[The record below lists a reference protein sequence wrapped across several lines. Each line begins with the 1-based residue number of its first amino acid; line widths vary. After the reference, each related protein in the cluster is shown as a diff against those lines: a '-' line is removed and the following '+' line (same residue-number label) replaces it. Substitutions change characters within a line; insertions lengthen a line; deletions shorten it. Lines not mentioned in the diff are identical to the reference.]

1 VRLRR
6 RRAAPGAT
14 SAPEDTAGSGAHAVS
29 RREPAILCISPSFS
43 PDTTPTAIRAGKL
56 LAQLSAQREVTV
68 LTESS
73 GRRPDGQV
81 RVQVVRSQR
90 PSRLL
95 ATVRRLRM
103 GKLLELAVW
112 PDESIF
118 WVLPAILAGRRVI
131 RESRPSAIVVFMMP
145 YSGGLVG
152 IALSRL
158 SGLPLILNLDD
169 SPTCTDMHPHFPTR
183 LHYRLA
189 RALEDYYVRRADAI
203 VYVSQTNLES
213 VRARQ
218 PASAHAKFQLV
229 RYGADSAEFRAQP
242 PRGTDFEIAYVGAM
256 SGWWSLVDERAPTG
270 LLARM
275 YGAWMRLGRH
285 QRTVLDQRTSS
296 PAIIGRAILDAI
308 ATHSDWEGRV
318 KLTIHGNPYPAAL
331 IARALANAGVE
342 SVVDVF
348 GPVPHAQIADIIARA
363 DLLFVTLPKRLD
375 GSPGGRISAK
385 TYEYLATDRPILAAV
400 PRGENWDYLAGKPG
414 VWLVAPDDRERMRHV
429 IEDLAAS
436 KLAGDAATFAREH
449 LHEEISYRTRA
460 AELAGA
466 IAAGIEHKRNAPT
479 EVSQRP
485 AG

>member
-1 VRLRR
+1 VRIRHR
-6 RRAAPGAT
+6 P
-14 SAPEDTAGSGAHAVS
+14 SAPAAEAYATAAGTSSPAPQ
-29 RREPAILCISPSFS
+29 REPAILSISPSFT
-43 PDTTPTAIRAGKL
+43 PDTTPTAIRAGKV
-56 LAQLSAQREVTV
+56 LAQLSAQRDVTV
-68 LTESS
+68 LTQSRS
-73 GRRPDGQV
+73 QQPDGQV
-81 RVQVVRSQR
+81 RVQVVRGRR

-103 GKLLELAVW
+103 SKLLELAVW

-131 RESRPSAIVVFMMP
+131 RESRPSVIVVFMMP

-152 IALSRL
+152 VALSRL

-189 RALEDYYVRRADAI
+189 RALEDFYVRRADAI

-218 PASAHAKFQLV
+218 PAHAHDKFKLV
-229 RYGADSAEFRAQP
+229 RYGADSADFRAQP
-242 PRGTDFEIAYVGAM
+242 PRGTGFEIAYVGAM
-256 SGWWSLVDERAPTG
+256 SGWWSLVDEHTPTG
-270 LLARM
+270 PLARL

-285 QRTVLDQRTSS
+285 QRTMLDQRTSS
-296 PAIIGRAILDAI
+296 PAIIGRAILEAI
-308 ATHSDWEGRV
+308 AGHPDWEGRV
-318 KLTIHGNPYPAAL
+318 KLTIHGNPYPAPL
-331 IARALANAGVE
+331 VSRALASAGVE

-348 GPVPHAQIADIIARA
+348 GPVPHAEIADIIARA
-363 DLLFVTLPKRLD
+363 DLLFITLPKRLD

-414 VWLVAPDDRERMRHV
+414 VWLVAPDDCERMREV
-429 IEDLAAS
+429 IAELA
-436 KLAGDAATFAREH
+436 DAKFSGNPRTFAREH

-460 AELAGA
+460 SELAGA
-466 IAAGIEHKRNAPT
+466 IAAGIEHKRTAPT
-479 EVSQRP
+479 DTPRQP